1 MCVDMLVQLSPASKT
16 DLVMRVLL
24 KRAASRVGGTPR
36 KVEPVHFVM

>member
-1 MCVDMLVQLSPASKT
+1 MLVQLSPASKT

-24 KRAASRVGGTPR
+24 KRAAGRVGGTRR